1 MKRILIVEDDM
12 VSRKFLSKF
21 LSRYGDCDLVVDGL
35 EAIDAYLL
43 ATKDGLPYDL
53 ICLDVMMPKIDG
65 IRVLKTI
72 RDLERQNGV
81 DEAKTCKIIMT
92 TVLGETQ
99 IVQSAF
105 DYGCNAYASK
115 PIDMIKLTAVLKK
128 IGFLENLDSSRQ
140 QN

>member
-21 LSRYGDCDLVVDGL
+21 LTRYGDCDLVVDGL

-43 ATKDGLPYDL
+43 AIKEDKPYDL

-65 IRVLKTI
+65 IKVLKTI
-72 RDLERQNGV
+72 RDLEKQNDLTENQG
-81 DEAKTCKIIMT
+81 CKIIMT
-92 TVLGETQ
+92 TVLGETN

-115 PIDMIKLTAVLKK
+115 PIDIQKMTEVLVK
-128 IGFLENLDSSRQ
+128 IGFLD
-140 QN
+140 

>member
-12 VSRKFLSKF
+12 VSRKFLSKY

-43 ATKDGLPYDL
+43 AMKDGLAYDL

-72 RDLERQNGV
+72 RDLERQHQV
-81 DEAKTCKIIMT
+81 PEMEASKIIMT
-92 TVLGETQ
+92 TVLGETE
-99 IVQSAF
+99 IVKSAF

-115 PIDMIKLTAVLKK
+115 PIDMTKMTEVLIK
-128 IGFLENLDSSRQ
+128 IGFIDKTN
-140 QN
+140 

>member
-12 VSRKFLSKF
+12 VSRKFLSKY

-43 ATKDGLPYDL
+43 AMKVGLAYDL

-72 RDLERQNGV
+72 RDLERQHQV
-81 DEAKTCKIIMT
+81 PEMEASKIIMT
-92 TVLGETQ
+92 TVLGETE
-99 IVQSAF
+99 IVKSAF

-115 PIDMIKLTAVLKK
+115 PIDMTKMTEVLIK
-128 IGFLENLDSSRQ
+128 IGFIDKTN
-140 QN
+140 

>member
-12 VSRKFLSKF
+12 VSRKFLSKY

-43 ATKDGLPYDL
+43 AMKVGLAYDL

-72 RDLERQNGV
+72 RDLERQHQV
-81 DEAKTCKIIMT
+81 PEMEASKIIMT
-92 TVLGETQ
+92 TVLGETE
-99 IVQSAF
+99 IVKSAF

-115 PIDMIKLTAVLKK
+115 PIDMTKMTEVLIK
-128 IGFLENLDSSRQ
+128 IGIIDKTN
-140 QN
+140 

>member
-21 LSRYGDCDLVVDGL
+21 LNRYGDCDLVVDGL

-43 ATKDGLPYDL
+43 AIKEGLPYDL

-65 IRVLKTI
+65 IKVLKTI
-72 RDLERQNGV
+72 RDLEKQNDL
-81 DEAKTCKIIMT
+81 DENERCKIIMT
-92 TVLGETQ
+92 TVLGETK

-115 PIDMIKLTAVLKK
+115 PIDIEKLTEVLGK
-128 IGFLENLDSSRQ
+128 IGFLD
-140 QN
+140 

>member
-12 VSRKFLSKF
+12 VSRKFLSKY

-43 ATKDGLPYDL
+43 AMKEGLAYDL
-53 ICLDVMMPKIDG
+53 ICLDVMTPKIDG

-72 RDLERQNGV
+72 RDLERQHQV
-81 DEAKTCKIIMT
+81 PEMEASKIIMT
-92 TVLGETQ
+92 TVLGETE
-99 IVQSAF
+99 IVKSAF

-115 PIDMIKLTAVLKK
+115 PIDMTKMTEVLIK
-128 IGFLENLDSSRQ
+128 IGFIDKTN
-140 QN
+140 